1 MKMDLWYLCKGK
13 GARLAITALV
23 VPALLVLMAMAGEGP
38 SKKMGKELFE
48 SPKLGSNGKR
58 CADCHQDGKGLKKAA
73 SYDPDDLGII
83 INQCIRGPLEG
94 NGLDTSSNDMKS
106 LIIYIRSLSGSV
118 EGNHE

>member
-1 MKMDLWYLCKGK
+1 MKTDLRYVCKGK
-13 GARLAITALV
+13 VASLAITALF
-23 VPALLVLMAMAGEGP
+23 VPALLAPMAMAGEGP
-38 SKKMGKELFE
+38 SKQMGKELFE

-58 CADCHQDGKGLKKAA
+58 CADCHQEGKGLKKAA

-94 NGLDTSSNDMKS
+94 KGLDNSSNEMKS